1 MSDSASRKRAR
12 AIFLSNSASAVC
24 FSLPNVR
31 LAVSSRTIVARTSIG
46 SRLSEAMRLSLIL
59 LLFATVAAFAQDTK
73 LYVVTHVDL
82 TPNHIVDATSLLLNF
97 AADSR
102 KEKGAVRFELFQEPA
117 RKNHITIVSVWE
129 NQAAF
134 DAHLEADHTKQFREK
149 LQPMLGGPLD
159 ERLH

>member
-1 MSDSASRKRAR
+1 
-12 AIFLSNSASAVC
+12 
-24 FSLPNVR
+24 
-31 LAVSSRTIVARTSIG
+31 
-46 SRLSEAMRLSLIL
+46 MRLPLVL

-82 TPNHIVDATSLLLNF
+82 MPNHIVDATSLLLNF

-102 KEKGAVRFELFQEPA
+102 KEKGAVRFEVFQEPA

-149 LQPMLGGPLD
+149 VQPMLGGPLD
-159 ERLH
+159 ERLHSLLQ

>member
-1 MSDSASRKRAR
+1 
-12 AIFLSNSASAVC
+12 
-24 FSLPNVR
+24 
-31 LAVSSRTIVARTSIG
+31 
-46 SRLSEAMRLSLIL
+46 MRLPLIL

-82 TPNHIVDATSLLLNF
+82 TPPYIADGTPLLSKF

-102 KEKGAVRFELFQEPA
+102 KEKGAVRFELLQEPG
-117 RKNHITIVSVWE
+117 RKNHFTIVSVWE

-134 DAHLEADHTKQFREK
+134 DAHLAADHTKQFREK

-159 ERLH
+159 ERLHSNLQ